1 MPKSKYTAELLA
13 PLVASSESFAQVL
26 AKLGLQATGG
36 NYRHLA
42 FRLRFLNISTEHFKG
57 QGWSRGQTRATHAGV
72 AHNTSCRE
80 RTDEEVFV
88 ENSPESCGARL
99 SRRLKRLG
107 RAYVCGECGIS
118 EWNGRPLNLHVDHV
132 NGVNND
138 NRFENLR
145 FLCPNCHSQTASY
158 CRKGYAKKAR

>member
-1 MPKSKYTAELLA
+1 MRKSKYTEELLG
-13 PLVASSESFAQVL
+13 PLVASVESLAQLL
-26 AKLGLQATGG
+26 AKLGLQPTGG
-36 NYRHLA
+36 NYRYLTY
-42 FRLRFLNISTEHFKG
+42 RLRLLNIPTGHFKG
-57 QGWSRGQTRATHAGV
+57 QGWSRGHTRGTHDGV
-72 AHNTSCRE
+72 AHSTAGRE

-88 ENSPESCGARL
+88 ENSPENCGTRL
-99 SRRLKRLG
+99 ARRLKRLG
-107 RAYVCGECGIS
+107 REYVCGECGIS
-118 EWNGRPLNLHVDHV
+118 EWNGRPLNLHVDHI